1 MQTWPFRLTKLINW
15 RSAWMG
21 LMRAAK
27 KNHRFVTAGILFEWT
42 ARRSDFNMC
51 TVYICASV
59 LWDLLKICR
68 KKHAQKSNTAD
79 FPIHPSNTTNQ
90 DLQCKSSNFVEKVCL
105 CCGKL
110 GYLISSEVHNR
121 LNNPIIIEKRM
132 YFMHTKARIV
142 EAFWTWMSHHT
153 ALSNWLISHRWS
165 LDGNNFLINR
175 LKLCGDVV
183 LTSFYVQNYNI
194 KTRTFQSDSCY

>member
-27 KNHRFVTAGILFEWT
+27 KSHRFVTAGILFELT
-42 ARRSDFNMC
+42 ARRSDFNIC
-51 TVYICASV
+51 TVYICARV

-68 KKHAQKSNTAD
+68 RKKHYWR
-79 FPIHPSNTTNQ
+79 FPHPSNTKNQ
-90 DLQCKSSNFVEKVCL
+90 DLQYKSFNFVEKVCL
-105 CCGKL
+105 CCGKF

-121 LNNPIIIEKRM
+121 LNNPIIMVKRL
-132 YFMHTKARIV
+132 YFMHTKATIV

-153 ALSNWLISHRWS
+153 ALSNWFISHRWS

-175 LKLCGDVV
+175 LKLCGDVF
-183 LTSFYVQNYNI
+183 LTSFYVQNKNI
-194 KTRTFQSDSCY
+194 KTRTFQSGFCY